1 MLQDR
6 TGAVVGIEVKAASSV
21 QETDFRGLRAL
32 RDLLGDQFRR
42 GIVFYTGETLAPFGP
57 RLHAA
62 PVAALWTAL
71 A

>member
-6 TGAVVGIEVKAASSV
+6 GGAVVGIEVKAASSV
-21 QETDFRGLRAL
+21 QETDFSGLRAL
-32 RDLLGDQFRR
+32 SDQFKR
-42 GIVFYTGETLAPFGP
+42 GIVFYTGETLAPIGP